1 MHACFFIHSL
11 GGYALSFP
19 FLLSLHEEGLK
30 NYGKIHTNLT
40 TVTIFFFCFLG
51 LRLWHMEIPRLGI
64 VSELQLPAYTTATAT
79 WDQSRVCNLH
89 HSLWQCPLSEA
100 GGGLNP
106 YPHGY

>member
-40 TVTIFFFCFLG
+40 TVTIFFFAFFFLLFRAAPVAHG
-51 LRLWHMEIPRLGI
+51 NSQARDRIGAAAP
-64 VSELQLPAYTTATAT
+64 S
-79 WDQSRVCNLH
+79 LH
-89 HSLWQCPLSEA
+89 HSHGNVGSEPCLQPA
-100 GGGLNP
+100 PQLMAMP
-106 YPHGY
+106 TE